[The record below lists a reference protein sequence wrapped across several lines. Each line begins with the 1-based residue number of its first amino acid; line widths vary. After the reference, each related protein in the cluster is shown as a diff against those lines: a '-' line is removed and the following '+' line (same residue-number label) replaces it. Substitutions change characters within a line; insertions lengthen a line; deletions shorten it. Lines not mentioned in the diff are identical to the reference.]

1 MATSPRRNKV
11 EKAPYQ
17 DAVTVILKKQGKTY
31 EGWSQEI
38 VNTNCLS
45 LLQGENPKWRNKM
58 LEAAAMEVIVDSVVE
73 QEEKRK
79 NTRSIGFT
87 TET

>member
-17 DAVTVILKKQGKTY
+17 DAVTVILKKEGKTY
-31 EGWSQEI
+31 ESWSKEI
-38 VNTNCLS
+38 VNNNCLS

-58 LEAAAMEVIVDSVVE
+58 LEDASMEIIADSVVK
-73 QEEKRK
+73 QEEKRQ
-79 NTRSIGFT
+79 NHSNN
-87 TET
+87 

>member
-1 MATSPRRNKV
+1 MATGTRRNKV

-17 DAVTVILKKQGKTY
+17 DAVTVILKKRGKTY

-58 LEAAAMEVIVDSVVE
+58 LEAAAMEVIADSVVE
-73 QEEKRK
+73 QEEKRQ
-79 NTRSIGFT
+79 NHTNN
-87 TET
+87 

>member
-17 DAVTVILKKQGKTY
+17 DAVTVILKKEGKTY
-31 EGWSQEI
+31 ESWSKEI
-38 VNTNCLS
+38 VNSNCLS

-58 LEAAAMEVIVDSVVE
+58 LEAASMEIIADSVVK
-73 QEEKRK
+73 QEEKRQ
-79 NTRSIGFT
+79 NHSNN
-87 TET
+87 

>member
-17 DAVTVILKKQGKTY
+17 DAVTVILKKEGMTY
-31 EGWSQEI
+31 ESWSQEI
-38 VNTNCLS
+38 VNSNCLS

-58 LEAAAMEVIVDSVVE
+58 LEAASMEIIADSVVK
-73 QEEKRK
+73 QEEKRQ
-79 NTRSIGFT
+79 NHSNN
-87 TET
+87 